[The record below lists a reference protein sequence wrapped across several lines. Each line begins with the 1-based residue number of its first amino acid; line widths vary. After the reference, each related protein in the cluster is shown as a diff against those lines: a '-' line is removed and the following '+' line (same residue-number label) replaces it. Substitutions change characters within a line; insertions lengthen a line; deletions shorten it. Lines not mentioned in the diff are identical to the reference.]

1 LKFPAS
7 SSLVWSC
14 HDSPMVPP
22 VGSDKTRPHP
32 APHSGQQ
39 PRSDVPASTHG
50 STSFSGNVAKWAP
63 L

>member
-1 LKFPAS
+1 MRLITFS
-7 SSLVWSC
+7 ER
-14 HDSPMVPP
+14 
-22 VGSDKTRPHP
+22 GSTRIGVRSTTRPHP

-39 PRSDVPASTHG
+39 PRSDVPARMHG